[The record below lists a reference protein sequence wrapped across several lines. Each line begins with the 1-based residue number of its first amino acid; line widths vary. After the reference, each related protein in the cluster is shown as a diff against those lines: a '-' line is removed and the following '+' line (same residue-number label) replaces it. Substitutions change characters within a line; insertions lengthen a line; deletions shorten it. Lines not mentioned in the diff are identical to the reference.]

1 MSHINRY
8 LMNMVIGHEPRSFIT
23 DSEIDRHLSMI
34 KLTIISHGGVAST
47 YLTKILNIKYPNVK
61 IRRNPFHRK
70 KKILTFEN
78 AFVHFPR
85 PPITNKIQQCIYLY
99 GDIYNSLISQI
110 KRHPINS
117 SKLCN
122 DMSYPHISS
131 FKQLDE
137 IKTKDPFNIYKQIIN
152 FMNKNI
158 QYPIILLKY
167 GFSNKLIP
175 LLVKITNI

>member
-70 KKILTFEN
+70 KKILTFFDNNVTFLHE
-78 AFVHFPR
+78 
-85 PPITNKIQQCIYLY
+85 
-99 GDIYNSLISQI
+99 SQ
-110 KRHPINS
+110 
-117 SKLCN
+117 
-122 DMSYPHISS
+122 
-131 FKQLDE
+131 
-137 IKTKDPFNIYKQIIN
+137 
-152 FMNKNI
+152 
-158 QYPIILLKY
+158 
-167 GFSNKLIP
+167 
-175 LLVKITNI
+175 